1 MTSKTFKPLTKY
13 FSVFKV
19 FHKKFLNLLHFSL
32 YGLIVEKTRFIHQNV
47 LQFLSSEVQTL

>member
-32 YGLIVEKTRFIHQNV
+32 YGRIVEKTRFIHQNV